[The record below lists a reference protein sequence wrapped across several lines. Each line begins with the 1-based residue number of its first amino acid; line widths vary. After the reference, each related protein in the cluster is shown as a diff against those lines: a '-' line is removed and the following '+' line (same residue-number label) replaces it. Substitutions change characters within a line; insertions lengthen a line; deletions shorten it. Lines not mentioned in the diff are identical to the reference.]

1 MLANDNQGYLW
12 GSREYTYRW
21 VHLMVFFEGSGF
33 RDYDKCSQSWDYP
46 NQNVTFCY
54 VPVTSF
60 YDEDQ

>member
-1 MLANDNQGYLW
+1 
-12 GSREYTYRW
+12 
-21 VHLMVFFEGSGF
+21 MVFFEGSGF